1 MLSPIQLS
9 GKREGGSELNTCDKG
24 TKSKSK

>member
-9 GKREGGSELNTCDKG
+9 GEVEGGTERNTCDKG
-24 TKSKSK
+24 TKSNSK